1 MLVRL
6 LDCPEGNLTPREQLY
21 REKLAFDTHL
31 VPDDRVLACL
41 INLAVV
47 RDVLIS
53 IYRSI
58 TTEIKIVDQG
68 TNDYS

>member
-31 VPDDRVLACL
+31 VPDDRVLARL
-41 INLAVV
+41 TNLS
-47 RDVLIS
+47 RCSRCIDFYIS
-53 IYRSI
+53 MY
-58 TTEIKIVDQG
+58 
-68 TNDYS
+68 NN

>member
-6 LDCPEGNLTPREQLY
+6 LDCPEGNLNTHEQLY

-41 INLAVV
+41 MNLASCS
-47 RDVLIS
+47 RCIDF
-53 IYRSI
+53 YI
-58 TTEIKIVDQG
+58 TMY
-68 TNDYS
+68 NN